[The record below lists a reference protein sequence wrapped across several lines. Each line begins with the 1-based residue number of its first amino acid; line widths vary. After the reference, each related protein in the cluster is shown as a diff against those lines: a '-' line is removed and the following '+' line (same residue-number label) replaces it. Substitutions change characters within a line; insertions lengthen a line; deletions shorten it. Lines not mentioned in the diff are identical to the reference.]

1 MQTKAGRVNDAERR
15 DSIKITVSAADA
27 VLIFLPEVN
36 MMADTAPATRT
47 IWNIADDF
55 TEFESLIESIDG
67 DITEEQAEQLA
78 KFYES
83 LDEELDKKLNN
94 YGRFYRNLTAAGNA
108 CIEESDRLKA
118 LGESKLKK
126 AEFLTERLKRVFKFK
141 DWKEKSTTFF
151 TFVRKGSG
159 GSAPVQI
166 AKEYEEKPEL
176 LPRQFQTKTPEL
188 VKAKIQEI
196 REGTDERAKKYL
208 ALFERMGLISYK
220 IGISKDAMK
229 TVLASK
235 DDEAKK
241 QLEGIAW
248 FGEKKEKLEI
258 K

>member
-1 MQTKAGRVNDAERR
+1 
-15 DSIKITVSAADA
+15 
-27 VLIFLPEVN
+27 
-36 MMADTAPATRT
+36 MADTAPATRT

-55 TEFESLIESIDG
+55 TEFESLVESIDG
-67 DITEEQAEQLA
+67 DVTEEQAEQLA
-78 KFYES
+78 RFYDS
-83 LDEELDKKLNN
+83 LDEELDKKLDN

-108 CIEESDRLKA
+108 CLEEAERLKK

-126 AEFLTERLKRVFKFK
+126 AEFLLERLRQVFKYK
-141 DWKEKSTTFF
+141 DWKDRSTTFF
-151 TFVRKGSG
+151 RFVRKGSG
-159 GSAPVQI
+159 GSAPVI
-166 AKEYEEKPEL
+166 VAKEYEEKPEL
-176 LPRQFQTKTPEL
+176 LPEQFQTKTPEL
-188 VKAKIQEI
+188 VKAKITEI

-208 ALFERMGLISYK
+208 KLAEEMGLITFK
-220 IGISKDAMK
+220 VGISKDAMK